1 MMTSQLM
8 MMAHLNRRLS
18 ALGMKPRSALRNILI
33 FGLLLIFVNHLLAYA
48 ASTLPSVAEL
58 RAKYPS
64 VFDSSCVSP
73 YSDGLFHPGQ
83 ALVDYRKEP
92 FDDTNVFAFEAI
104 ARAMEVHLKRIP
116 DSEKSNVKSLRNICD
131 KDELTAAGFKDEGWL
146 PDNRIDDLE
155 VTQQAL
161 LDGLSDSRIPQ
172 AIKDEFKDTLKA
184 FPSFALAALAIRFE
198 GEPFKVGG
206 VVKIR
211 GQGFTGATSVL
222 FGTIP
227 AVSFHV
233 VSDTYLTAVIPKN
246 PTGHLVVVTPK
257 ARLKSKHRFY
267 ADDDTGQ

>member
-1 MMTSQLM
+1 MTSQLTM
-8 MMAHLNRRLS
+8 TADLDRRLS
-18 ALGMKPRSALRNILI
+18 SLAMKPRSTFINTLIYVFFLI
-33 FGLLLIFVNHLLAYA
+33 FARHELAYSS
-48 ASTLPSVAEL
+48 STLPSVAEL

-73 YSDGLFHPGQ
+73 YSDGLFHPGR
-83 ALVDYRKEP
+83 ALIDFRKEP

-104 ARAMEVHLKRIP
+104 ARAMEVHLRRIA
-116 DSEKSNVKSLRNICD
+116 DSGKSKVKSLRDICD
-131 KDELTAAGFKDEGWL
+131 KDQLTAAGFEDEGWL
-146 PDNRIDDLE
+146 PGNRIDDLD

-161 LDGLSDSRIPQ
+161 LDGLNDSRIPQ
-172 AIKDEFKDTLKA
+172 AVKDEFKDTLKA
-184 FPSFALAALAIRFE
+184 FPSFTLTVVTIRFE

-257 ARLKSKHRFY
+257 ARLKSKYRFY
-267 ADDDTGQ
+267 PDDDTGQ